1 MIPLLRPCASCARHI
16 RASEAA
22 CPFCGA
28 AAAPDA
34 SVLARKPAM
43 SGRPMSR
50 AALLF
55 ASAATALACSSSGS
69 DNGASGA
76 PPVHDA
82 GGAQEDAGPDA
93 AGEGNPVVLYG
104 PAPMDDA
111 GGDADA
117 RADVDA
123 SDADATDAEAPDAST
138 TYDAGNVPVVYGPP
152 PIGG

>member
-1 MIPLLRPCASCARHI
+1 MPT
-16 RASEAA
+16 
-22 CPFCGA
+22 
-28 AAAPDA
+28 
-34 SVLARKPAM
+34 M
-43 SGRPMSR
+43 TGRPMSR

-104 PAPMDDA
+104 PAPIGDA
-111 GGDADA
+111 GDDADA
-117 RADVDA
+117 RAEV
-123 SDADATDAEAPDAST
+123 DATDAEAPDAEAQDAST